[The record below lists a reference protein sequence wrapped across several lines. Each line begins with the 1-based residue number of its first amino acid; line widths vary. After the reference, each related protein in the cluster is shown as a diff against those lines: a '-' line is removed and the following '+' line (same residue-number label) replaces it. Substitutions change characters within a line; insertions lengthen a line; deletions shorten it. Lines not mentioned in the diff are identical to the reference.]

1 MEIDNFRHTLFNVVG
16 RDSRIEGELRL
27 SGPSNVA
34 GEVVGTLYGPTEG
47 RLVLDRSSKV
57 TGEVHAHD
65 LEVHG
70 QLDGTVHCTGTLSL
84 RPGCQFK
91 GVLRAGKL
99 VVYPGAVVDMDAETD
114 NS

>member
-1 MEIDNFRHTLFNVVG
+1 MIPLPEINDGVPIDRWFSL
-16 RDSRIEGELRL
+16 
-27 SGPSNVA
+27 
-34 GEVVGTLYGPTEG
+34 EG
-47 RLVLDRSSKV
+47 RKKKDKV
-57 TGEVHAHD
+57 KGEVHAHD

-99 VVYPGAVVDMDAETD
+99 VIYPGAVVDMDAETAET
-114 NS
+114 